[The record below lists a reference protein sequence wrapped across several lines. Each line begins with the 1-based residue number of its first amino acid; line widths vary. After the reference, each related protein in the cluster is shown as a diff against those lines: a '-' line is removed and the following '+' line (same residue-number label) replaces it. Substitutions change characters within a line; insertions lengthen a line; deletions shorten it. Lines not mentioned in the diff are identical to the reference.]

1 VLNEYQFDGSTIDDK
16 FSSARATLM
25 AWRMYVV
32 QPWSLAKDG
41 HFNAV
46 VTQGLAQVQLPA
58 ALVHWPELRK
68 FGLGLMLAEGLVI
81 RKVAGGIGGV
91 VVVVVGATVVVVVG
105 AGVVLAGG
113 ASVVVGGANVVGV
126 DDGCVLREAVL
137 AMGDFGVETCVTRSE
152 PPVRRDVIVA
162 NRRMLPLIVEF
173 AVLAVAVVNATEEL
187 PRSVRNVVPGDVAE
201 TGSSATTMEKTLRDI
216 ANVPIRT
223 KRRDREGGATPE
235 GR

>member
-1 VLNEYQFDGSTIDDK
+1 
-16 FSSARATLM
+16 M

-81 RKVAGGIGGV
+81 RKVAGGIGV

-105 AGVVLAGG
+105 AGVVFAGG

-126 DDGCVLREAVL
+126 DDGCVFREAVL
-137 AMGDFGVETCVTRSE
+137 EMGDLGVETCATRSE

-173 AVLAVAVVNATEEL
+173 VVVPVAVVNATEEL
-187 PRSVRNVVPGDVAE
+187 SRTVRNVVPGDVAE
-201 TGSSATTMEKTLRDI
+201 TGSSATTMEKTLRDM

-223 KRRDREGGATPE
+223 RRRDREGGTTPE
-235 GR
+235 GRWRRKAFKKRSERGLSVCPCRYFMP